1 MDFMILRATTKD
13 APFLAETVM
22 SAIGEDHC
30 IQMAG
35 GEYRLPLLRKFFTLL
50 AVSEVSQYS
59 YRNAFVAYTRRGER
73 AGAIICYDG
82 ADLERLRQPFI
93 DEANCLLGW
102 DITAAQMKPETS
114 DDEMYLDSLM
124 VLPKFR
130 RQGLGRKLIG
140 KAAEK
145 AAIARKPLGLLVDF
159 DNPSARNLYAG
170 AGFKNVGERP
180 FAGKMMEHMQLP
192 TD

>member
-93 DEANCLLGW
+93 DEANRLLGW

-159 DNPSARNLYAG
+159 DNPSAAISMRVQDSRMSESALSPG
-170 AGFKNVGERP
+170 R
-180 FAGKMMEHMQLP
+180 
-192 TD
+192 

>member
-1 MDFMILRATTKD
+1 M
-13 APFLAETVM
+13 
-22 SAIGEDHC
+22 
-30 IQMAG
+30 
-35 GEYRLPLLRKFFTLL
+35 
-50 AVSEVSQYS
+50 
-59 YRNAFVAYTRRGER
+59 AYTRRGER

-93 DEANCLLGW
+93 DEANRLLGW

-170 AGFKNVGERP
+170 AGFKNVGKRP